1 MNKNKD
7 EMKLEG
13 LKKKSESRLSSV
25 KVLNQSVLNI
35 TGPDNYTNELIESED
50 YCDTSL
56 EMLAKI
62 LQKWK
67 RIKKKL
73 QSL

>member
-1 MNKNKD
+1 MNKSKD
-7 EMKLEG
+7 EMRLEG
-13 LKKKSESRLSSV
+13 LRKKSESRLSSV

-35 TGPDNYTNELIESED
+35 TGHDNYTSELIESED

-62 LQKWK
+62 LQKLK
-67 RIKKKL
+67 RI
-73 QSL
+73 

>member
-1 MNKNKD
+1 MNKSKD
-7 EMKLEG
+7 EMRLEG

-35 TGPDNYTNELIESED
+35 TGHDNYISELIESED

-62 LQKWK
+62 LQKLK
-67 RIKKKL
+67 RI
-73 QSL
+73 

>member
-62 LQKWK
+62 LKKLK
-67 RIKKKL
+67 RI
-73 QSL
+73 